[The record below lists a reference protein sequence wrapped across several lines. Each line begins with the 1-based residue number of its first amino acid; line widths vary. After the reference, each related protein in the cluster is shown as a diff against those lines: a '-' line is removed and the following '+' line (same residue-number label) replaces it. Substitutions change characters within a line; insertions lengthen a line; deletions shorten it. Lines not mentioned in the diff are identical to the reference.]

1 MPGHPPTAVPVRIR
15 VLAPGAGR
23 VVALR
28 GLHQRVAV
36 GNHPVL
42 GASARRTPAADYQA
56 QNQPHIEG
64 RPVYAGLAAADEFVE
79 QSGYE
84 TALIT
89 VLVIFDCSPLHLLL
103 THAPQPSDNI
113 FTVIAELVYV

>member
-1 MPGHPPTAVPVRIR
+1 MVVDIA
-15 VLAPGAGR
+15 LGAGL

-28 GLHQRVAV
+28 GFHQRVAV

-42 GASARRTPAADYQA
+42 GAPALRTPAADRQTHGQSRIQA
-56 QNQPHIEG
+56 
-64 RPVYAGLAAADEFVE
+64 RPVNAGLATADEFVE

>member
-15 VLAPGAGR
+15 ALAPGAGR
-23 VVALR
+23 VVPPR
-28 GLHQRVAV
+28 RLHLVGAV
-36 GNHPVL
+36 GNPPVL
-42 GASARRTPAADYQA
+42 SPPARRTPAADRQA
-56 QNQPHIEG
+56 QNQPDIEG